1 MDTPSILTATT
12 TATTIFG
19 VIVMVYRAVNGK
31 KIHSKCC
38 DHDIEIGMQVENM
51 TPPRVH
57 IPQQNEFK
65 TNPLVL
71 SKDKNDG

>member
-1 MDTPSILTATT
+1 MDTNTTLLSTT
-12 TATTIFG
+12 TGTTILG
-19 VIVMVYRAVNGK
+19 LLILVYRAVNGK

-38 DHDIEIGMQVENM
+38 DHDIEMGVQVENM
-51 TPPRVH
+51 TPPKVH

-65 TNPLVL
+65 TNPLIL

>member
-1 MDTPSILTATT
+1 MEVNTTLLSTT
-12 TATTIFG
+12 TGTTILG
-19 VIVMVYRAVNGK
+19 LLILVYRAVNGK

-38 DHDIEIGMQVENM
+38 DHDIEMGVQVENM
-51 TPPRVH
+51 TPPKVH

-65 TNPLVL
+65 TNPLIL

>member
-1 MDTPSILTATT
+1 MDTNMTLLSTT
-12 TATTIFG
+12 TGTTILG
-19 VIVMVYRAVNGK
+19 LLILVYRAVNGK

-38 DHDIEIGMQVENM
+38 DHDIEMGVQVENM
-51 TPPRVH
+51 TPPKVH

-65 TNPLVL
+65 TNPLIL